1 MTKVSPNNGHET
13 KSDILP
19 SDIFKFDTDHIFL
32 YQRLLKYFNDFQN
45 QNFSVWTQTMELK
58 QNQTFSVGHN
68 QIILKYFND
77 FYN

>member
-19 SDIFKFDTDHIFL
+19 WDIFKFDTNHIFL

-45 QNFSVWTQTMELK
+45 QNLFSLNPNNGIETK
-58 QNQTFSVGHN
+58 S
-68 QIILKYFND
+68 D
-77 FYN
+77 FF